1 MKRRKVIRQIAVG
14 CAAVSAGCG
23 RFAQQNEHRL
33 WFLSITNG
41 SSRSVNVSIR
51 ISRSGEDV
59 FSQTYSDIVSFQET
73 GQDGS
78 SHAERENTR
87 LIEGEWSPE
96 PGNYTLEYTYRDGEE
111 RLNVAAIEDF
121 ETDHVGVEMIFLG
134 GAQGPPR
141 ATFNLVEFESEEDAR
156 DALVSI
162 R

>member
-1 MKRRKVIRQIAVG
+1 MKRRSVICQLAVG

-23 RFAQQNEHRL
+23 RFVQQNEHRL

-41 SSRSVNVSIR
+41 SSRGVNVSIS

-73 GQDGS
+73 GQDGT

-96 PGNYTLEYTYRDGEE
+96 PGNYTLEYTYRDEEE
-111 RLNVAAIEDF
+111 RLDVAAIEDF
-121 ETDHVGVEMIFLG
+121 ETDHIGVEMTFLG

-141 ATFNLVEFESEEDAR
+141 ATFNLVEFESEEEAR